1 MYNLFIN
8 VINYLINAI
17 VVFANLI
24 LSILPDSPFNTI
36 NAYLDSTWIGYINWL
51 IPFKEMFI
59 FTGVWISCIAI
70 YYSISAVLRKIEAI
84 E

>member
-1 MYNLFIN
+1 MYNLLMKFFN
-8 VINYLINAI
+8 GLINAI

-24 LSILPDSPFNTI
+24 LSILPDSPFNKI
-36 NAYLDSTWIGYINWL
+36 NAYLDSTRIGYINWL

-59 FTGVWISCIAI
+59 FTGLWISCIAI

>member
-1 MYNLFIN
+1 MYNLLMN
-8 VINYLINAI
+8 LLNGLINAI

-59 FTGVWISCIAI
+59 FTGVWVSCIAI
-70 YYSISAVLRKIEAI
+70 YYSISAILRKIEAI